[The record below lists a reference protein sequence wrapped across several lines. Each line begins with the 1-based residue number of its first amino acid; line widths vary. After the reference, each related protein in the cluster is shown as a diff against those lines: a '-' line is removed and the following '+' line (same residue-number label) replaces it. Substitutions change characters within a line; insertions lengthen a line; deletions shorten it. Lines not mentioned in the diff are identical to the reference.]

1 MILQFNYNDEIIEVT
16 VTKKRIRNI
25 YIKLDSN
32 NNIVVS
38 SPKASTNKY
47 IINFVNQH
55 LEKFVKLQKKNSIKS
70 HLDLRTQ
77 TFYLFGWLES
87 YELVKKVNKDNEII
101 NYLVF
106 RNKKHKIGKK
116 SISDIIYSIYKKE
129 LLLYLKSAQ
138 YYKEQLMNVEHHE
151 ISVKMKKSAWASNY
165 IEKKK
170 INYSTKLAAY
180 SRDTIDYV
188 IVHELAHA
196 EHTNHSKEFWNK
208 VEKYEPDFK
217 VKKNKLKSFIYF

>member
-1 MILQFNYNDEIIEVT
+1 
-16 VTKKRIRNI
+16 
-25 YIKLDSN
+25 
-32 NNIVVS
+32 
-38 SPKASTNKY
+38 
-47 IINFVNQH
+47 FVDQH
-55 LEKFVKLQKKNSIKS
+55 LEKFVKLQKKHEAKNN
-70 HLDLRTQ
+70 LDLRTQ

-87 YELVKKVNKDNEII
+87 YELIKKINKDNEVI

-106 RNKKHKIGKK
+106 KNKKYKINKK
-116 SISDIIYSIYKKE
+116 SINDIIFNIYKKE
-129 LLLYLKSAQ
+129 LLLYLKDAQ

-165 IEKKK
+165 IEKKQ

-196 EHTNHSKEFWNK
+196 EYANHSKEFWKK
-208 VEKYEPDFK
+208 VELYEPDFK
-217 VKKNKLKSFIYF
+217 RKRNNLKSFIYF